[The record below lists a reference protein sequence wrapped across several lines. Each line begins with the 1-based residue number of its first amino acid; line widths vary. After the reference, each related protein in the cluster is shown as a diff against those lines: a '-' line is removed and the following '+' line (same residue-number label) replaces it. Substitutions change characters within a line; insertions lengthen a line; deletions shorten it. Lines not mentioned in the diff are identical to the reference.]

1 MPSPF
6 ALSLIS
12 PKEVVQLDKAEHKN
26 IKIINFLNIII
37 YKVSILAA
45 QYLNSG
51 IFPKGS
57 RAGLVNKLAAASL

>member
-12 PKEVVQLDKAEHKN
+12 PKEGVQLDKAEHKN

-45 QYLNSG
+45 LKKLFCILN
-51 IFPKGS
+51 
-57 RAGLVNKLAAASL
+57 